1 MARPLQH
8 LLVLLLTHALTA
20 LLYQRS
26 HEGYEDSE
34 HWQPFAH
41 ALMRKDGEVRSRL
54 LTIEDDDDVRLMLKM
69 VLEDE
74 GYDVSEAG
82 NGTDGLAIFAA
93 EKPQLV
99 LVDLKLP
106 DISGFDICRA
116 IRQTSDVPIIIVTA
130 QEDSFDVVAG
140 LESGADDYV
149 TKPFVPKELA
159 ARIRAHLRRVQPAR
173 PGAGGTPA
181 TGPTRLSF
189 GDLVV
194 HVDEGFAA
202 KRGENLGLTKT
213 EFRLLVLLATNP
225 QKVYSREQ
233 LLEQVWG
240 HDFLADSRLV
250 DAHVRRLRTKVEDD
264 AAEPRF
270 IMTARGLGYRFVP

>member
-1 MARPLQH
+1 MSQ
-8 LLVLLLTHALTA
+8 
-20 LLYQRS
+20 
-26 HEGYEDSE
+26 
-34 HWQPFAH
+34 
-41 ALMRKDGEVRSRL
+41 DGGVRHRL

-74 GYDVSEAG
+74 GYDVSEGA
-82 NGTDGLAIFAA
+82 NGTDGLRVFD
-93 EKPQLV
+93 EDKPALV

-106 DISGFDICRA
+106 DMSGFDICRS
-116 IRQTSDVPIIIVTA
+116 IRETSDVPIIIVTA

-149 TKPFVPKELA
+149 TKPFIPKELA

-173 PGAGGTPA
+173 PPTHPS
-181 TGPTRLSF
+181 GPTRLEFETLSI
-189 GDLVV
+189 

-202 KRGENLGLTKT
+202 KGGVNLGLTKT
-213 EFRLLVLLATNP
+213 EFRLLVLLATN
-225 QKVYSREQ
+225 QHKVYSREQ

-264 AAEPRF
+264 PAEPRY